1 MFLAR
6 AGDSIRAGQPIVRID
21 RDRINQKGYDT
32 TTMLIITNANGK
44 TIELPQ
50 MGDVKQG
57 QRLDKEE
64 N

>member
-1 MFLAR
+1 
-6 AGDSIRAGQPIVRID
+6 
-21 RDRINQKGYDT
+21 
-32 TTMLIITNANGK
+32 MLIITNANGK

-57 QRLDKEE
+57 QRLDKGE